1 MSLQKLLLEDMK
13 AAMKSGEK
21 VKLSTIRLL
30 RAQLKDAE
38 IAKGGELSPDEE
50 LEVLTSSAKKRK
62 DSIRAYGEANRPD
75 LLEKETQEFEILAQ
89 YLPEQLSEEKI
100 QSVVSQVIEQVG
112 AVSMKDLGKV
122 MSAAMAELKGKADGR
137 VVQEM
142 VRKQLI

>member
-1 MSLQKLLLEDMK
+1 MSLQKSLHEDMK
-13 AAMKSGEK
+13 AAMKAGEG

-62 DSIRAYGEANRPD
+62 DSIRAYEEANRPD
-75 LLEKETQEFEILAQ
+75 LLEKEKQEFEILAQ

-100 QSVVSQVIEQVG
+100 QSVVTQVIETVG

-137 VVQEM
+137 VVQEL
-142 VRKQLI
+142 VRKQLT

>member
-1 MSLQKLLLEDMK
+1 MSLQKVLFEDMK

-38 IAKGGELSPDEE
+38 IAKGEALSPDEE
-50 LEVLTSSAKKRK
+50 LEVLTSAAKRHK
-62 DSIRAYGEANRPD
+62 DSIRAYQEANRTD
-75 LLEKETQEFEILAQ
+75 LRDKEQQELEIITE
-89 YLPEQLSEEKI
+89 YLPEQLSEDEI
-100 QSVVSQVIEQVG
+100 NNVITRIINEVD

-137 VVQEM
+137 IVQEL
-142 VRKQLI
+142 VRNQLG